1 MKARLQF
8 ILGGPQ
14 GRRKRRGGRGRRTEV
29 AAAPVTSDRP
39 TSVAHTEQPNITATA
54 SAVTAAPPKSQR
66 QRKPRRPQST
76 GAETPQP
83 QQPSEGPV
91 VAASRQRTKAKP
103 ATSDRAPTSTERTT
117 ADVIEQL
124 IQLIKVISLE
134 EDDGHNEVEALVS
147 KINGMPTG
155 DEIEPAQ

>member
-1 MKARLQF
+1 MSE
-8 ILGGPQ
+8 GGPQ

-29 AAAPVTSDRP
+29 AAAPVISDRP
-39 TSVAHTEQPNITATA
+39 TSVAHTEQPNTTATA
-54 SAVTAAPPKSQR
+54 SAVTAAPPKPQR

-124 IQLIKVISLE
+124 IQLIKGQEFLE
-134 EDDGHNEVEALVS
+134 
-147 KINGMPTG
+147 PRR
-155 DEIEPAQ
+155 P